1 MLEAFFAFVNCM
13 INKKKTEYK
22 NIRNATVFLKH
33 RIRIE
38 IARVRG
44 SNKDRR
50 DLFLADSLI
59 RSNSI
64 SIDS

>member
-1 MLEAFFAFVNCM
+1 MLKAFFAFVNCM
-13 INKKKTEYK
+13 INKKKTVYK
-22 NIRNATVFLKH
+22 KIRMLLLVFLKH

-50 DLFLADSLI
+50 DVF
-59 RSNSI
+59 
-64 SIDS
+64 

>member
-13 INKKKTEYK
+13 IKILEMLLL
-22 NIRNATVFLKH
+22 VFLKH

-50 DLFLADSLI
+50 DVFLADSLI